1 MSTNLGDRDGDDGGG
16 GDDGGNSG
24 DTGRSIGGGGQNGCK
39 TSGRSSC
46 LISKWAKIIVFPHLL
61 CEHLII

>member
-1 MSTNLGDRDGDDGGG
+1 MSTNLGDRDGDDGGS

-39 TSGRSSC
+39 TSGMSSG
-46 LISKWAKIIVFPHLL
+46 II
-61 CEHLII
+61 